1 METHPIP
8 QQISSYQ
15 FRLVGDMTLKQF
27 FQLGGGALVGLL
39 IYSTGLHPFIKWPLI
54 LFSVSLGAALAFL
67 PFEER
72 PLSRWII
79 AFFRSVYSPTIYLW
93 QKNQAGYKFFQD
105 EEMAQAQ
112 APQTQAEQKV
122 EEYLKKVPTE
132 NEGALNKLESGEE
145 NFLSRILGLFRQ
157 GNVVIKEGQS
167 SNQAQVATPTPTPVV
182 INQAPV
188 RPQTVVVPTTQ
199 PKSFRPKIVVEE
211 KIAETQPNAQPS
223 LSLQQVTPILKET
236 PKASQQAQFSAEA
249 APPLPP
255 TIPNT
260 ITGQVLDQNGKIIE
274 GAILEI
280 RDIAGRPVRAIR
292 SNKLG
297 HFMIVTALANGQYDI
312 ITEKEGYEFEPAT
325 FEAKG
330 EIIPPI
336 LIRAKSTQT
345 TPNTIN

>member
-27 FQLGGGALVGLL
+27 FQLGGGALIAAL
-39 IYSTGLHPFIKWPLI
+39 IYSTGLHPLIKWPLI
-54 LFSVSLGAALAFL
+54 LISVSLGAALAFL

-79 AFFRSVYSPTIYLW
+79 AFFHSVYSPTVYLW
-93 QKNQAGYKFFQD
+93 QKNQTGYNFFQD
-105 EEMAQAQ
+105 EEPAQNQTLQTQSKLKEETKIAQ
-112 APQTQAEQKV
+112 APSDSS
-122 EEYLKKVPTE
+122 LS
-132 NEGALNKLESGEE
+132 KLENLEQD
-145 NFLSRILGLFRQ
+145 FLTKISGLFRQ
-157 GNVVIKEGQS
+157 NIVIKPTETQN
-167 SNQAQVATPTPTPVV
+167 SNQIPGVTQIPSTPS
-182 INQAPV
+182 
-188 RPQTVVVPTTQ
+188 QTTTKPHTITVPATQ
-199 PKSFRPKIVVEE
+199 PKSFRPKIVIEE
-211 KIAETQPNAQPS
+211 KTTE
-223 LSLQQVTPILKET
+223 TPINTKPSVSLHQVAPLLKEA
-236 PKASQQAQFSAEA
+236 PKESVHAQFSTEA

-260 ITGQVLDQNGKIIE
+260 ITGQVVDTNGKIIE

-280 RDIAGRPVRAIR
+280 RDLAGRPVRAIR

-297 HFMIVTALANGQYDI
+297 HFMIVTSLPNGRYDI
-312 ITEKEGYEFEPAT
+312 ITEKEGYEFEPTT

-336 LIRAKSTQT
+336 LIRAKALLQALT
-345 TPNTIN
+345 TN

>member
-1 METHPIP
+1 
-8 QQISSYQ
+8 
-15 FRLVGDMTLKQF
+15 MTLKQF

-39 IYSTGLHPFIKWPLI
+39 IYSTGLPSFIKWPLI

-72 PLSRWII
+72 PLSRWMI

-105 EEMAQAQ
+105 EEVAQAQ
-112 APQTQAEQKV
+112 ALQTQAEQKV

-157 GNVVIKEGQS
+157 GNIVIKEDQAV
-167 SNQAQVATPTPTPVV
+167 NQAQAPTPSPAPTPIATTQPIVKTPTLV
-182 INQAPV
+182 IPS
-188 RPQTVVVPTTQ
+188 TQ
-199 PKSFRPKIVVEE
+199 PKSFRPKVVVEE
-211 KIAETQPNAQPS
+211 KITETQSGRQPS
-223 LSLQQVTPILKET
+223 LSIHQVAPILKEP
-236 PKASQQAQFSAEA
+236 PKVSQQVQFSAEA

-312 ITEKEGYEFEPAT
+312 ITEKEGYEFDPAT

-336 LIRAKSTQT
+336 LIRAKSSQT
-345 TPNTIN
+345 TPNIIN

>member
-27 FQLGGGALVGLL
+27 FQLGGGILFGFL
-39 IYSTGLHPFIKWPLI
+39 IYSTGLHPFIKWPLA
-54 LFSVSLGAALAFL
+54 LFSVLLGAALAFL

-79 AFFRSVYSPTIYLW
+79 AFFHSVYSPTIYIW
-93 QKNQAGYKFFQD
+93 QKSQTGYEYFQQEATTSQVQEVQID
-105 EEMAQAQ
+105 QKIEEFS
-112 APQTQAEQKV
+112 
-122 EEYLKKVPTE
+122 KKVPDE
-132 NEGALNKLESGEE
+132 NDKILSKLENVEKD
-145 NFLSRILGLFRQ
+145 FLSNIINLLKQ
-157 GNVVIKEGQS
+157 GVSITKTNQKERL
-167 SNQAQVATPTPTPVV
+167 TPTTNTPPI
-182 INQAPV
+182 INNY
-188 RPQTVVVPTTQ
+188 QTTPAVKAVPFSQ
-199 PKSFRPKIVVEE
+199 PKSFRPKVIVEE
-211 KIAETQPNAQPS
+211 KTSGEEIRQQPS
-223 LSLQQVTPILKET
+223 ISLQQVAPMPKET
-236 PKASQQAQFSAEA
+236 IRERQQVQFSAEA

-255 TIPNT
+255 TLPNT

-280 RDIAGRPVRAIR
+280 RDLAGRPVRAVR

-312 ITEKEGYEFEPAT
+312 VTEKEGYNFDPVT

-336 LIRAKSTQT
+336 LIKAKL
-345 TPNTIN
+345 

>member
-27 FQLGGGALVGLL
+27 FQLGGGVLMALL
-39 IYSTGLHPFIKWPLI
+39 IYSTSLHPLIKWPLI
-54 LFSVSLGAALAFL
+54 LISISLGAALAFL

-79 AFFRSVYSPTIYLW
+79 AFFRSVYSPTVYLW
-93 QKNQAGYKFFQD
+93 QKSDTGYDFFQP
-105 EEMAQAQ
+105 EETNPSFSQH
-112 APQTQAEQKV
+112 PTQQKPEYYFKESPSEQEKSLSNLEAEEK
-122 EEYLKKVPTE
+122 
-132 NEGALNKLESGEE
+132 
-145 NFLSRILGLFRQ
+145 NFLSRIISLFKQ
-157 GNVVIKEGQS
+157 ESYVSKITEQTAHSSMPITTPPQPKVKPEVI
-167 SNQAQVATPTPTPVV
+167 
-182 INQAPV
+182 
-188 RPQTVVVPTTQ
+188 VPTTE
-199 PKSFRPKIVVEE
+199 PKSFRPKIVIE
-211 KIAETQPNAQPS
+211 AETPQTSEKKQSNIS
-223 LSLQQVTPILKET
+223 LHQVSPILKE
-236 PKASQQAQFSAEA
+236 SQTKSEQAQFSAQA

-260 ITGQVLDQNGKIIE
+260 ITGQVLSSDGKIIE

-280 RDIAGRPVRAIR
+280 RDLAGRPVRAVR

-312 ITEKEGYEFEPAT
+312 ITEKEGYRFEPTT

-336 LIRAKSTQT
+336 LIKAK
-345 TPNTIN
+345 

>member
-1 METHPIP
+1 
-8 QQISSYQ
+8 
-15 FRLVGDMTLKQF
+15 MTLKQF
-27 FQLGGGALVGLL
+27 FQLGGGALVALL
-39 IYSTGLHPFIKWPLI
+39 IYSTGLHPLIKWPLI
-54 LFSVSLGAALAFL
+54 LISVSLGAALAFL

-79 AFFRSVYSPTIYLW
+79 AFFRSVYSPTVYLW
-93 QKNQAGYKFFQD
+93 QKSDTGYDFFQP
-105 EEMAQAQ
+105 EET
-112 APQTQAEQKV
+112 APSISQTSIQQKP
-122 EEYLKKVPTE
+122 EEYFKE
-132 NEGALNKLESGEE
+132 SSSEQEKLLSNLEAGEK

-157 GNVVIKEGQS
+157 EATVGKTTEHEQTTPSYVPITTPPQPKTKPEVI
-167 SNQAQVATPTPTPVV
+167 
-182 INQAPV
+182 I
-188 RPQTVVVPTTQ
+188 PTTE
-199 PKSFRPKIVVEE
+199 PKSFRPKIVIE
-211 KIAETQPNAQPS
+211 KEIPLSTEKQQADIS
-223 LSLQQVTPILKET
+223 LHQVAPILKE
-236 PKASQQAQFSAEA
+236 SQIKSEQAQFSAQA

-260 ITGQVLDQNGKIIE
+260 ITGQVLSSDGKIIE

-312 ITEKEGYEFEPAT
+312 ITEKEGYQFEPTT

-336 LIRAKSTQT
+336 LIKAK
-345 TPNTIN
+345 